1 MNTNLSGIVDRIRS
15 RYPHLDV
22 RTDQCDIVRVL
33 AKQARVIVGI
43 EEKNGTFR
51 ATFSS
56 MDSKLD
62 FEDDILNVLSSTD
75 ATRFGEDVVASLGKL

>member
-1 MNTNLSGIVDRIRS
+1 MNTNLSGIVDRIRG

-33 AKQARVIVGI
+33 AKQARVIIGI

-51 ATFSS
+51 ATFTST
-56 MDSKLD
+56 DSELD
-62 FEDDILNVLSSTD
+62 FEDDVLDVLSSTD
-75 ATRFGEDVVASLGKL
+75 AAKFGEDVIASLAKL